1 MSGVDPFDLTV
12 TPDEAASMGS
22 QIVVQGVREEDQSLP
37 AFEVGTSGLAIGGAD
52 DDGGDRGGE

>member
-22 QIVVQGVREEDQSLP
+22 QIVVQGVREEDQNLP
-37 AFEVGTSGLAIGGAD
+37 VLEVGTSGLAIGGTD
-52 DDGGDRGGE
+52 DDGGDDGGE